1 MKNYMKP
8 VASVVAF
15 VVNENIAASIT
26 ESVESFVYF
35 ANNNGMKDCNT
46 YINGSS
52 VPTGLPAGVFDL
64 DLAMDNIDAAMKRGE
79 IPADA
84 LDDMLSML
92 NDFRANPS
100 EFTCA

>member
-15 VVNENIAASIT
+15 VVNENIAASFT

-46 YINGSS
+46 YINGSF
-52 VPTGLPAGVFDL
+52 VPTGLEPGVFDL
-64 DLAMDNIDAAMKRGE
+64 ALAMKNIEAAMAEGK

-84 LDDMLSML
+84 LDNMLSML
-92 NDFRANPS
+92 NDYKGNPS